1 MNRYRKIAV
10 FFICRINNSMPVP
23 STNNGST
30 YYNINQ
36 CRSFNQI
43 AGTSLTKL
51 SSQPCSEIELYNR
64 TGGLLSAYDNGFSQE
79 PFAMLL
85 NNNESIVLRGLTN
98 SDQVSAKAAG
108 AGPIFYRTQFFSSNP
123 LRS

>member
-1 MNRYRKIAV
+1 
-10 FFICRINNSMPVP
+10 MPVP
-23 STNNGST
+23 TNNNGST

-43 AGTSLTKL
+43 VTTALTKL
-51 SSQPCSEIELYNR
+51 SSQPCSEVELYNR
-64 TGGLLSAYDNGFSQE
+64 TGGLLSAYDNGFSGE

-85 NNNESIVLRGLTN
+85 NNNESIVLRGITN
-98 SDQVSAKAAG
+98 SDQVSAKGAG
-108 AGPIFYRTQFFSSNP
+108 TGPIFYRTQFFSSNP